1 MIESFSFGNI
11 VVDGVTYQHDI
22 KIIHDHVVPQ
32 WWRKSGHRVDIED
45 VADLL
50 AAKPETIVLGKG
62 LPGLMSSS
70 KVLKILLA
78 DQGIRLIEQ
87 KTALAIRT
95 YNQILQEGHDV
106 AGGFHLG
113 C

>member
-11 VVDGVTYQHDI
+11 VVDGITYQHDI

-32 WWRKSGHRVDIED
+32 WWRKSGHRVDVED

-50 AAKPETIVLGKG
+50 AINPKILILGKG
-62 LPGLMSSS
+62 LPGFMSSS
-70 KVLKILLA
+70 KDLQYFLA
-78 DQGIRLIEQ
+78 SQGIRLIEQ
-87 KTALAIRT
+87 KTSRAIRT
-95 YNQILQEGHDV
+95 YNQILREGHDV
-106 AGGFHLG
+106 AAGFHLG

>member
-1 MIESFSFGNI
+1 MIESFSFGHI
-11 VVDGVTYQHDI
+11 VVDGVTYRQDI
-22 KIIHDHVVPQ
+22 KIIQNRVVPQ
-32 WWRKSGHRVDIED
+32 WWRQNGHRVDIED

-50 AAKPETIVLGKG
+50 AANPQTLVLGKG
-62 LPGLMSSS
+62 LPGFMSAS
-70 KVLKILLA
+70 KDLQNHLA

-87 KTALAIRT
+87 KTAQAIRI
-95 YNQILQEGHDV
+95 YNQILRDGHDV